1 MELRC
6 DPNDVVGLH
15 GEIGRRDR
23 IIEVLMD
30 QVQRILNSP
39 DSDVAL
45 LETTFLLE
53 GEVERRTEELERAK
67 AEAEAA
73 RSRLAAAISN
83 MSEGF
88 ALFDRDDRLRLC
100 NRTYLKIWDLPEEAV
115 GHSFDELLVEVAS
128 RVGATDE
135 AFVARRRFNHREAR
149 GTTECVIVSGRQ
161 LQVRERRTPDGYT
174 VGIYADITE
183 VADAQ
188 QQILRNAIENIDQ
201 GLAMF
206 DADLRM
212 VAWNQRFVE
221 LNGLPPALTR
231 RGLPL
236 ADIVACGV
244 GRVTPIGGAEE
255 VMDDELTR
263 IRQGQPYRIERRR
276 PDGTILEVIGRPL
289 ADGGFVA
296 TYADITEEVQAKRQL
311 ETAKFTAEQ
320 ANEAKSRFL
329 AAASHDL
336 RQPLQALC
344 LYLEVLQQKLP
355 PTAVPIMGQIQ
366 ICVGSLN
373 ELLADL
379 LDLSKLDAGVV
390 LPKMMDVSLAEVL
403 DRVVACYIGVARE
416 KGLRLRVVACDTHI
430 RSDATLFE
438 RIVANLVSNAV
449 RYTQSGG
456 VVVGCRRHQGRL
468 WLHVCDSGIGIP
480 DDKLDLIFEEFRQLA
495 NPERSREKGTGL
507 GLAIVRKT
515 ARLLGMEVRVTSRL
529 GKGSSFAVSLPER
542 TASPDSP
549 P

>member
-6 DPNDVVGLH
+6 HPDDMSGLH
-15 GEIGRRDR
+15 GEIKRRDK

-39 DSDVAL
+39 DNDFAL

-53 GEVERRTEELERAK
+53 SEVERRTEELERAK

-88 ALFDRDDRLRLC
+88 ALFDHSDRLRLC
-100 NRTYLKIWDLPEEAV
+100 NRTYLKIWDLPVEAV
-115 GHSFDELLVEVAS
+115 GRSFDDLLREVAS
-128 RVGATDE
+128 RLGATDE
-135 AFVARRRFNHREAR
+135 TFLSRRKRNHSEAR
-149 GTTECVIVSGRQ
+149 GTTECAVVGGRQ
-161 LQVRERRTPDGYT
+161 VQVRERRTPDGCT
-174 VGIYADITE
+174 VGVYADITE
-183 VADAQ
+183 MADAQ

-206 DADLRM
+206 DAESRM

-221 LNGLPPALTR
+221 LNGLPPTLAR

-236 ADIVACGV
+236 AEIVACGAAHAA
-244 GRVTPIGGAEE
+244 PGAQVQE
-255 VMDDELTR
+255 VMDGELAR
-263 IRQGQPYRIERRR
+263 VRLGRPYRIERRR
-276 PDGTILEVIGRPL
+276 TDGTVLEIIGRPL

-296 TYADITEEVQAKRQL
+296 TYADITASVQVNRQL
-311 ETAKFTAEQ
+311 ETAKFAAEQ

-344 LYLEVLQQKLP
+344 LYLEVLQQNLP
-355 PTAVPIMGQIQ
+355 ASAAPVMGHIQ

-390 LPKMMDVSLAEVL
+390 LPKMADVPLVEVL
-403 DRVVACYIGVARE
+403 DRVIACYIGVARE
-416 KGLRLRVVACDTHI
+416 KGLRLRIVACDKHVRT
-430 RSDATLFE
+430 DAMLFE
-438 RIVANLVSNAV
+438 RIVANLISNAV

-456 VVVGCRRHQGRL
+456 IVIGCRHRQGRL
-468 WLHVCDSGIGIP
+468 WLHVCDSGIGMP
-480 DDKLDLIFEEFRQLA
+480 DDKLDVIFEEFRQLA

-515 ARLLGMEVRVTSRL
+515 ARLLGMEVRVASTL
-529 GKGSSFAVSLPER
+529 GRGSTFAVSLPQPR
-542 TASPDSP
+542 
-549 P
+549 

>member
-6 DPNDVVGLH
+6 DPDDVVGLRA
-15 GEIGRRDR
+15 EIQRRDR
-23 IIEVLMD
+23 IIDVLMD
-30 QVQRILNSP
+30 QDQRILNAP
-39 DSDVAL
+39 NNDVAL

-67 AEAEAA
+67 ADAEAA

-100 NRTYLKIWDLPEEAV
+100 NRTYLKLWDLSEEAI
-115 GHSFDELLVEVAS
+115 GRTFDDLLIEVAS
-128 RVGATDE
+128 RVGTMDE
-135 AFVARRRFNHREAR
+135 AFLTRRRLNHREAR
-149 GTTECVIVSGRQ
+149 GTTECAGIGGRQ
-161 LQVRERRTPDGYT
+161 LQVRERRTADGYT
-174 VGIYADITE
+174 VGVYADITE
-183 VADAQ
+183 VSDAQ

-206 DADLRM
+206 DAELRM
-212 VAWNQRFVE
+212 VAWNRRFVE
-221 LNGLPPALTR
+221 LNGLPLSLAR

-236 ADIVACGV
+236 AYIVPCG
-244 GRVTPIGGAEE
+244 PSPSDESQAA
-255 VMDDELTR
+255 MDDELALV
-263 IRQGQPYRIERRR
+263 RQGQPYRIERCR

-296 TYADITEEVQAKRQL
+296 TYTDITASVQANRQL
-311 ETAKFTAEQ
+311 EMAKVAAER

-344 LYLEVLQQKLP
+344 LYLEVLHQKLP
-355 PTAVPIMGQIQ
+355 PTAAPVMGKIQ
-366 ICVGSLN
+366 ICIGSLN

-390 LPKMMDVSLAEVL
+390 LPKMTDVSLAEVL
-403 DRVVACYIGVARE
+403 ERVVACYAGVAWE
-416 KGLRLRVVACDTHI
+416 KGLRLRIVACDKHI
-430 RSDATLFE
+430 RSDTTLFE
-438 RIVANLVSNAV
+438 RVIANLVSNAV

-456 VVVGCRRHQGRL
+456 VLIGCRRRQGRL
-468 WLHVCDSGIGIP
+468 WLYVCDSGIGIP
-480 DDKLDLIFEEFRQLA
+480 DDKLDIIFEEFRQLA

-515 ARLLGMEVRVTSRL
+515 ARLLGMEVRVSSKL
-529 GKGSSFAVSLPER
+529 GKGSTFAISLPDG
-542 TASPDSP
+542 AP
-549 P
+549 